1 MKLKKYLNL
10 FGLKQNEFLDR
21 VYKITGKKIP
31 QSTLAK
37 WISGIRVPRK
47 EEILIIKEAT
57 EGLVEPNDFFD

>member
-1 MKLKKYLNL
+1 MKLKKYLTL
-10 FGLKQNEFLDR
+10 FGLRQNEFLER
-21 VYKITGKKIP
+21 IYKTTGKKIP

-57 EGLVEPNDFFD
+57 EGLVEPNDLYN

>member
-1 MKLKKYLNL
+1 MKLKKYLSL

-21 VYKITGKKIP
+21 VFKITGKKIP

>member
-1 MKLKKYLNL
+1 MKLKKYLSL